1 MPLRLWSRSPS
12 GNTWRSPKLIENS
25 ARGHWENP
33 RPWPRHAACGMTVTG
48 LLLMKEMASHILLLG
63 ALRWVALAGTGASS
77 PASGRR
83 ARAAVVGLLKPAV
96 RVGRSRGR
104 ASPRGWRNR
113 HTGPRARACRPHRR
127 VGRPTSIR
135 AMVSA
140 LATRMVSSSSDGI
153 RRQTQPSA
161 LSFLAPTPSSRII
174 SVAVRPVYTAS
185 SLSILAGI
193 SALLPRQRP
202 QAR

>member
-1 MPLRLWSRSPS
+1 VICKIGPPSPLRSRTTGSDVAAGDGGLGSNRGP
-12 GNTWRSPKLIENS
+12 GGCDRAGAAG
-25 ARGHWENP
+25 ARRTCPE
-33 RPWPRHAACGMTVTG
+33 T
-48 LLLMKEMASHILLLG
+48 LL
-63 ALRWVALAGTGASS
+63 RVALAGTGASS
-77 PASGRR
+77 RPPAD
-83 ARAAVVGLLKPAV
+83 ARAAVLGLEPAA

-104 ASPRGWRNR
+104 ASPVAGE
-113 HTGPRARACRPHRR
+113 TGTQAPRARACRPHRR
-127 VGRPTSIR
+127 VRRPTSIR

-140 LATRMVSSSSDGI
+140 LATRMVSSSSDDGV